1 MATTW
6 AAWVVSCLPFCCWP
20 LGCKRNRINADEP
33 NIPNESNNIM
43 EVLYHHPNLREQV
56 IEVARPVADFQRRE
70 WATFNRSAIEYKG
83 AHDLVSYVDRT
94 SEEMLVAGLST
105 LLPEAGFLTE
115 EGTVEQ
121 HQRPLMWVVDPLD
134 GTTNF
139 THGLPFF
146 SISIALLF
154 EGTPLLGLVWE
165 PIRDERFSAVA
176 QQGSWLNEKKIR
188 VSATSHLDQAL
199 LATGFPY
206 EKYDR
211 VDDYLPVLRRMMT
224 ESRGVRRLGSAAL
237 DLAYVACGRFDGYYE
252 YNLSPWDVA
261 AGVLLVTEA
270 GGVATDFSGEAN
282 AIFGKQVVATN
293 QPLHPQLMSRLD
305 PLR

>member
-1 MATTW
+1 M
-6 AAWVVSCLPFCCWP
+6 
-20 LGCKRNRINADEP
+20 D
-33 NIPNESNNIM
+33 
-43 EVLYHHPNLREQV
+43 VLYHHPNLREQV
-56 IEVARPVADFQRRE
+56 LEVARPVADFQRRE
-70 WATFNRSAIEYKG
+70 WATFNRNAIEYKG

-94 SEEMLVAGLST
+94 SEKMLVAGLST

-176 QQGSWLNEKKIR
+176 QQGSWLNEEKIR

-270 GGVATDFSGEAN
+270 GGVATDFSGDAN
-282 AIFGKQVVATN
+282 AIFGKQVVAAN
-293 QPLHPQLMSRLD
+293 HPLHPQLMSRLD

>member
-1 MATTW
+1 M
-6 AAWVVSCLPFCCWP
+6 SHDILI
-20 LGCKRNRINADEP
+20 RN
-33 NIPNESNNIM
+33 
-43 EVLYHHPNLREQV
+43 PNLLEQV
-56 IEVARPVADFQRRE
+56 LQVAHPVAEFQRHE
-70 WATFNRSAIEYKG
+70 WSNFNRNAIEYKG

-94 SEEMLVAGLST
+94 AEEMLVAGLSK

-121 HQRPLMWVVDPLD
+121 SRRPLMWVVDPLD

-139 THGLPFF
+139 AHGLPFF
-146 SISIALLF
+146 SISIALLLD
-154 EGTPLLGLVWE
+154 GTPLLGMVWE
-165 PIRDERFSAVA
+165 PIRHERFTAVA
-176 QQGSWLNEKKIR
+176 GQGCRLNGQNIT
-188 VSATSHLDQAL
+188 VSSTTILDHAL

-211 VDDYLPVLRRMMT
+211 VDDYLPVLKRMMT

-237 DLAYVACGRFDGYYE
+237 DLAYVACGRFDGFYE

-270 GGVATDFSGEAN
+270 GGRASNFSGDAN
-282 AIFGKQVVATN
+282 AIFGRQIVAAN
-293 QPLHPQLMSRLD
+293 EKLHAQLLERLE

>member
-1 MATTW
+1 MKQDI
-6 AAWVVSCLPFCCWP
+6 L
-20 LGCKRNRINADEP
+20 NR
-33 NIPNESNNIM
+33 
-43 EVLYHHPNLREQV
+43 HPNLLE
-56 IEVARPVADFQRRE
+56 EVLRVAKPVAEFQRRE
-70 WATFNRSAIEYKG
+70 SLTFNRSAIEYKG

-94 SEEMLVAGLST
+94 SEEMLVAGLSA

-121 HQRPLMWVVDPLD
+121 SRRPLMWVVDPLD

-146 SISIALLF
+146 SISIALLL
-154 EGTPLLGLVWE
+154 EGEPLLGMVWE
-165 PIRDERFSAVA
+165 PVRDERFTAVA
-176 QQGSWLNEKKIR
+176 GQGCRLNEQFIT
-188 VSATSHLDQAL
+188 VSPTNILDQAL

-206 EKYDR
+206 EKFDR
-211 VDDYLPVLRRMMT
+211 VEDYMPVLRRMMT

-261 AGVLLVTEA
+261 AGVLLVSEA
-270 GGVATDFSGEAN
+270 GGKVTDFSGDAN
-282 AIFGKQVVATN
+282 AIFGRQIVASN
-293 QPLHPQLMSRLD
+293 QQLHPLLLSRLAT
-305 PLR
+305 LR

>member
-1 MATTW
+1 
-6 AAWVVSCLPFCCWP
+6 
-20 LGCKRNRINADEP
+20 
-33 NIPNESNNIM
+33 
-43 EVLYHHPNLREQV
+43 
-56 IEVARPVADFQRRE
+56 
-70 WATFNRSAIEYKG
+70 
-83 AHDLVSYVDRT
+83 
-94 SEEMLVAGLST
+94 
-105 LLPEAGFLTE
+105 
-115 EGTVEQ
+115 
-121 HQRPLMWVVDPLD
+121 
-134 GTTNF
+134 
-139 THGLPFF
+139 
-146 SISIALLF
+146 
-154 EGTPLLGLVWE
+154 
-165 PIRDERFSAVA
+165 
-176 QQGSWLNEKKIR
+176 
-188 VSATSHLDQAL
+188 

-282 AIFGKQVVATN
+282 AIFGKQVVAAN